1 MKKETLLILGASS
14 DIGIALAHRFA
25 KEGFDIQLAG
35 RNSENLKN
43 DCSDLKIRYN
53 VEVITYEFDALDF
66 KSHEKFIHNLSILP
80 SVAISA
86 IGTLGNQDENKN
98 ELENIVNIVR
108 TNYEGVITILNLI
121 GYQFA
126 KRGNGTLIGI
136 SSVAGDRG
144 RGSNYIYG
152 SAKAGL
158 TTFLSGLRN
167 RINHNGVN
175 VITVK
180 PGYVLTKMTED
191 LNLPELLTTNPSKA
205 ADQIYTAYKCKRNI
219 IYVTPIWEHI
229 MRIIKLIPENIFKK
243 MKL

>member
-25 KEGFDIQLAG
+25 KEGFDLQLAG

-108 TNYEGVITILNLI
+108 TNYEGVITVLNLI

>member
-25 KEGFDIQLAG
+25 REGFDLQLAG
-35 RNSENLKN
+35 RNPENLKN

-53 VEVITYEFDALDF
+53 VEVTTYKFDALDS
-66 KSHEKFIHNLSILP
+66 KSHEKFIDNLSILP
-80 SVAISA
+80 SVAVSA

>member
-25 KEGFDIQLAG
+25 KEGFDLQLAG

>member
-43 DCSDLKIRYN
+43 DISDLKIRYN
-53 VEVITYEFDALDF
+53 VEVTTYEFDALDF

-167 RINHNGVN
+167 RINHDGVN

-219 IYVTPIWEHI
+219 IYVTPIWKHI
-229 MRIIKLIPENIFKK
+229 MRMIKLIPENIFKK